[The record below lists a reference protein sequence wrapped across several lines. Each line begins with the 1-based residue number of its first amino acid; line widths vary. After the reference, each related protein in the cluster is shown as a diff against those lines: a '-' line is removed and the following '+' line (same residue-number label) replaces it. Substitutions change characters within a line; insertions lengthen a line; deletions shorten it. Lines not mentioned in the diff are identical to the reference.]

1 MLLLLLLLVDQLFV
15 LVAMEFIGLGYVC
28 VCIPVLYNVKVGSW
42 ADSTNVV
49 VVVVRFLL
57 CIWLLLLLVRDENSF
72 AVIYEFALVLFLL
85 GIFGVFFS
93 LN

>member
-1 MLLLLLLLVDQLFV
+1 MLLLLLLVDQLFV

-42 ADSTNVV
+42 ADSTID

-72 AVIYEFALVLFLL
+72 AIIYEFALVLFLL

>member
-1 MLLLLLLLVDQLFV
+1 MLLLLLLVDQLFV

-49 VVVVRFLL
+49 VVVAHFL
-57 CIWLLLLLVRDENSF
+57 
-72 AVIYEFALVLFLL
+72 
-85 GIFGVFFS
+85 
-93 LN
+93 

>member
-1 MLLLLLLLVDQLFV
+1 MLLLLLLVDQLFV

-57 CIWLLLLLVRDENSF
+57 CIWLLLLLVRDENNF

-85 GIFGVFFS
+85 GIFGGFFS